1 MGQEEIHQLIS
12 SLPAKPEEVVPMTVE
27 RIDIPNGLNRE
38 FDMYAPNH
46 ACRGD
51 ITYVG
56 ARERWHYL
64 AAVLDLFACR
74 VVAGHFLRIR

>member
-1 MGQEEIHQLIS
+1 
-12 SLPAKPEEVVPMTVE
+12 
-27 RIDIPNGLNRE
+27 
-38 FDMYAPNH
+38 MYAPNH